1 MTITGRNATIIVIDE
16 SNVYLS
22 NGEALANIR
31 AMLAEFAAS
40 ECPRQLQGPPEG
52 MSLDCDYSALELRLL
67 AHTPAPRW
75 MFEQA
80 SVSPRKKPKGPRNRW
95 GGLK

>member
-1 MTITGRNATIIVIDE
+1 MTITGRNATLIVIDE

-31 AMLAEFAAS
+31 ALLDALKEKESRSIPRGGMCIAA
-40 ECPRQLQGPPEG
+40 
-52 MSLDCDYSALELRLL
+52 DYSALELRLL
-67 AHTPAPRW
+67 ARETAPRR

>member
-1 MTITGRNATIIVIDE
+1 MTITGRNATLIVIDE

-31 AMLAEFAAS
+31 ALLGALKEKETRS
-40 ECPRQLQGPPEG
+40 IPRGG
-52 MSLDCDYSALELRLL
+52 MCITADFSALELRLL
-67 AHTPAPRW
+67 ARETAPRW

-80 SVSPRKKPKGPRNRW
+80 PDPRKKPKGPRNRW

>member
-1 MTITGRNATIIVIDE
+1 MTITGRNATLIVIDE
-16 SNVYLS
+16 TNVYLT

-31 AMLAEFAAS
+31 ALLDALREKETRS
-40 ECPRQLQGPPEG
+40 IPRGG
-52 MSLDCDYSALELRLL
+52 MCITADYSALELRLL
-67 AHTPAPRW
+67 AHTEPPRW

-80 SVSPRKKPKGPRNRW
+80 PVSPRKKPKGPRNRW

>member
-1 MTITGRNATIIVIDE
+1 MTITGRNATLIVIDE
-16 SNVYLS
+16 PNVYLS

-31 AMLAEFAAS
+31 ALLEALREKES
-40 ECPRQLQGPPEG
+40 RSIPRGG
-52 MSLDCDYSALELRLL
+52 MCITADFSALELKVM

-80 SVSPRKKPKGPRNRW
+80 PGPRKKPKGPRNRW

>member
-1 MTITGRNATIIVIDE
+1 MTITGRNATLIVIDE

-22 NGEALANIR
+22 NSEALANIR
-31 AMLAEFAAS
+31 ALLDALKEKESRSRA
-40 ECPRQLQGPPEG
+40 G
-52 MSLDCDYSALELRLL
+52 MCITADFTAIELKCM
-67 AHTPAPRW
+67 AHTAPPRW

-80 SVSPRKKPKGPRNRW
+80 PDPRKKPKGPRNRW

>member
-1 MTITGRNATIIVIDE
+1 MTITGRNATLIVIDE

-31 AMLAEFAAS
+31 ALLDALKEKES
-40 ECPRQLQGPPEG
+40 RSIPRCG
-52 MSLDCDYSALELRLL
+52 MCITADFSALELKVM
-67 AHTPAPRW
+67 AHTHAPRW

-80 SVSPRKKPKGPRNRW
+80 PGPRKKPKGPRNRW